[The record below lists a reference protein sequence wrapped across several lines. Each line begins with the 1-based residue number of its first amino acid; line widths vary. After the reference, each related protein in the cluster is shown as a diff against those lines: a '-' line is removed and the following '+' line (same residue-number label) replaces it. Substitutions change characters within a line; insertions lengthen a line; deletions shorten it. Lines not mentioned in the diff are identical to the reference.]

1 LSNLKEFR
9 PLEAPFIK
17 IRAEVTFNAKINGK
31 KPKVKKEIK
40 YKLAPSGKKVA
51 TYITNQIFGSDIVLQ
66 AKEYNVNWLMP
77 TLKEVLENCIY
88 CKEAF
93 VYLHK
98 FEDKVY
104 LECIKPNNIFNIKQ
118 KYDKVYEATII
129 ECFDE
134 EDTGSDD
141 LKLELHRKIKL
152 ENGTSYIN
160 FQAYSIDKFGKAMPI
175 AITRFNQIMG
185 TDYLDNY
192 ILPYEVLINID
203 CGQEFFKDSKKL
215 LIEEMNI
222 LDVISDEVEKTR
234 TKVATTQHFQTGNI
248 VTSWQP
254 MTQYNVQQLTVGKMQ
269 DYFTLLP
276 GDKDHYVFE
285 YLQGDVRVEKYIET
299 FKFYDYQIIQMAG
312 LSPASFGYEKDSY
325 MNKTNVD
332 LSANASEMTIEAIKT
347 QIEPQINN
355 LLLNIYKMQTTQGI
369 SKDVIPVMN
378 ESLEWDYGANERLD
392 DQKKIQLLKLAEGV
406 ANIPYEQRAKI
417 IAPLIQKLIND
428 NTAEKMAKELIKKNK
443 EEAESLKIEYGEI

>member
-1 LSNLKEFR
+1 MSNLKEFN

-17 IRAEVTFNAKINGK
+17 INAEVIYNQRINGK
-31 KPKVKKEIK
+31 KPIVKKETK
-40 YKLAPSGKKVA
+40 YKLAPSAKKIA

-93 VYLHK
+93 VYLHR
-98 FEDKVY
+98 FDDKVY
-104 LECIKPNNIFNIKQ
+104 LECIKPNNIFDLKQ
-118 KYDKVYEATII
+118 KYDKVYEATIA

-134 EDTGSDD
+134 TETNGED
-141 LKLELHRKIKL
+141 KLELHRIIRM

-160 FQAYSIDKFGKAMPI
+160 FQAYMIDKYGKQMPI
-175 AITRFNQIMG
+175 PITKFNQIMG

-215 LIEEMNI
+215 LLEEMNI
-222 LDVISDEVEKTR
+222 LDTIASEVEKTQTR
-234 TKVATTQHFQTGNI
+234 IATTQHFQTGNI
-248 VTSWQP
+248 VTSWKPIQ
-254 MTQYNVQQLTVGKMQ
+254 QYNVQQLNVGKMQ

-285 YLQGDVRVEKYIET
+285 YLQGDVRTKEYIET

-312 LSPASFGYEKDSY
+312 LSPASFGYEKDAY

-369 SKDVIPVMN
+369 TRDVIPVAN
-378 ESLEWDYGANERLD
+378 ESLEWDYGSNERLD
-392 DQKKIQLLKLAEGV
+392 DQKKMQLLKQAEGV

-428 NTAEKMAKELIKKNK
+428 NSAEKMAKDLIKKNK
-443 EEAESLKIEYGEI
+443 EEAEKLKIEYGEI

>member
-1 LSNLKEFR
+1 MSSLKEFK

-17 IRAEVTFNAKINGK
+17 VRAEVTLNAKINGK

-40 YKLAPSGKKVA
+40 YKLAPSSKKIA

-93 VYLHK
+93 IYLHK
-98 FEDKVY
+98 LDDKVY
-104 LECIKPNNIFNIKQ
+104 LECIKPNNIFDIKQ
-118 KYDKVYEATII
+118 KYDKVYEATIV

-134 EDTGSDD
+134 EDTGNEDI
-141 LKLELHRKIKL
+141 KLELHRKIKMDK
-152 ENGTSYIN
+152 GITYAN
-160 FQAYSIDKFGKAMPI
+160 FQAYQIDKYNKATPI
-175 AITRFNQIMG
+175 TLSRFNSIMG
-185 TDYLDNY
+185 TEYIDNY
-192 ILPYEVLINID
+192 IWDYEVLINID

-215 LIEEMNI
+215 LMEEMNI
-222 LDVISDEVEKTR
+222 LDVIASEVEKTQTR
-234 TKVATTQHFQTGNI
+234 IATTQHFQTGNI
-248 VTSWQP
+248 ITSWQP
-254 MTQYNVQQLTVGKMQ
+254 MTQYNVQQLNVGKMQ

-285 YLQGDVRVEKYIET
+285 YLQGDVRTAQYVDT

-325 MNKTNVD
+325 MNKENIN
-332 LSANASEMTIEAIKT
+332 LSANASEMTVEAIKT

-355 LLLNIYKMQTTQGI
+355 LLLQIYKMQTSQGI
-369 SKDVIPVMN
+369 TTNLIPIKN
-378 ESLEWDYGANERLD
+378 EKLEWDYGSNERLD
-392 DQKKIQLLKLAEGV
+392 DQKKMQLLKMVESV
-406 ANIPYEQRAKI
+406 ANVPYEQRAKI

-428 NTAEKMAKELIKKNK
+428 SSAKKMADELIKKNK
-443 EEAESLKIEYGEI
+443 EESESLKIEYGEI